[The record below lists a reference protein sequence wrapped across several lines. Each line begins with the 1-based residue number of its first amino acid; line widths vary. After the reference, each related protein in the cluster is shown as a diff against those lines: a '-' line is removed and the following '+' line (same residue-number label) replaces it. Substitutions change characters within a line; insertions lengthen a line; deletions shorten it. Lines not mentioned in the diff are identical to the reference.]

1 MPANTVSYDN
11 TGLTAGQ
18 EYCYQ
23 MRAVNAAGQSTY
35 AGPVCNT
42 PTAPDALG
50 FGIGSAYVTFSDPAA
65 LDLAQFTVET
75 WFKREGTGVTA
86 TTGSGGV
93 TNAIPLVTKG
103 RGEGDG
109 SNVDMNYFLGIRAS
123 DNVVFADFEA
133 MTACGSNPAGQNYP
147 VIGTTP
153 VSNNVWHHA
162 AATFDGTTWRLYLD
176 GNLETTLTVNCQPRS
191 DSIQHAGLG
200 TALNSTGVSEG
211 HFDGVLDEVH
221 IWNYARTQAEIRS
234 TINSQITSAQTGLV
248 ARWALNDGGTTV
260 AGSAGT
266 TVNGTVTGSG
276 YFWVTP
282 GAPFNVNFAP
292 DMPTLNA
299 PAIGSTVLTLSP
311 TLSVNVSDPDTTN
324 LTVTFYGR
332 ALSAMP
338 NLTFTLAV
346 LPDTQNYSATY
357 PQIFISQTQ
366 WIVDNRISRNIPYV
380 AHEGD
385 IVNDS
390 NVTTQWTNADTA
402 MDLLDAANV
411 PYGVVPGNHDEL
423 TNPNNFNAYFGV
435 TRFQGKSYYGGQYPT
450 GDNQNNYALFS
461 AAGLDFIVINLD
473 YTSPAAG
480 SLTWADT
487 LLKTYSAR
495 LGIVVSHDIIGT
507 GNPANF
513 STWGS
518 SIYTALKS
526 NPNLFLMLNGHTHGE
541 GQRSDV
547 YNGHTVHSLLAD
559 YQNNPNGG
567 EGWLRLLEFA
577 PAQGQ
582 IRVRTYSPYLNQF
595 ETDANSQF
603 TLTYPFT
610 AGFQPIGTVNA
621 TSGSTANL
629 AWPNLSNNTAYEWYA
644 VTSDGQISTTG
655 SINNFTVGDFAFA
668 DNDDVCAG
676 NEPCYPTIQ
685 AALDHVTSG
694 FVTIYD
700 GAYNETLT
708 LNKNATV
715 SIANAAVV
723 NLTGAFNM
731 NAGTFNANNGTL
743 NLTGDFTYSGGTFNA
758 GTGSIGFNG
767 GTTQNLNLTT
777 PIVFNNLAVGTGT
790 TLIETV
796 STDNATV
803 NGSLSNGD
811 TIRKIKSIGSSGPI
825 GLGLTGLQL
834 NVQTQGSLS
843 SLQVDR
849 IDQDHPSATNN
860 NLRTGKYWRITPT
873 GGGYNVELTLPHND
887 VNDPKVCRYTSG
899 AGYDCAADSA
909 TTASVT
915 RWNVTEFSE
924 WTVGSHVGPT
934 AVEVLALRA
943 ASPDQSTAWPWLIA
957 CALLGG
963 ATLAVLVVWGRRM
976 SQHH

>member
-1 MPANTVSYDN
+1 MT
-11 TGLTAGQ
+11 
-18 EYCYQ
+18 
-23 MRAVNAAGQSTY
+23 
-35 AGPVCNT
+35 
-42 PTAPDALG
+42 
-50 FGIGSAYVTFSDPAA
+50 FGDPAA
-65 LDLAQFTVET
+65 LDLAQFTIET
-75 WFKREGTGVTA
+75 WFHRDGTGA
-86 TTGSGGV
+86 TTTTGTGGV
-93 TNAIPLVTKG
+93 TSAIPLVTKG
-103 RGEGDG
+103 RGEAEGTD
-109 SNVDMNYFLGIRAS
+109 VDMNYFLGIRAS
-123 DNVVFADFEA
+123 DNVLVADFEE
-133 MTACGSNPAGQNYP
+133 GVGGPGPLGQNHP
-147 VIGTTP
+147 VIGITP
-153 VSNNVWHHA
+153 IQNGVWYHA
-162 AATFDGTTWRLYLD
+162 AATYDGQTWNLYLN
-176 GNLETTLTVNCQPRS
+176 GNLETSLTFTATIPPRS
-191 DSIQHAGLG
+191 DSIQRAALAS
-200 TALNSTGVSEG
+200 ALNSTGTPEG
-211 HFDGVLDEVH
+211 YFDGVIDEARV
-221 IWNYARTQAEIRS
+221 WSSVRTQAQIRS
-234 TINSQITSAQTGLV
+234 TINSQLSTPQTGLQ
-248 ARWALNDGGTTV
+248 ARWGLNE
-260 AGSAGT
+260 GSSTAVGDT
-266 TVNGTVTGSG
+266 SGNGASGTVTNNN
-276 YFWVTP
+276 YQWTL
-282 GAPFNVNFAP
+282 GAPFNVNYAP
-292 DMPTLNA
+292 DAPTLNA
-299 PAIGSTVLTLSP
+299 PAIGSTVMTLSP

-366 WIVDNRISRNIPYV
+366 WIVDNRISRNIAYV

-402 MDLLDAANV
+402 MDLLDAAYV

-487 LLKTYSAR
+487 LLKTYWNR
-495 LGIVVSHDIIGT
+495 LGIVVSHDIVGT

-668 DNDDVCAG
+668 DNDEVCAG

-694 FVTIYD
+694 LVTVYD
-700 GAYNETLT
+700 GAYGETLT

-715 SIANAAVV
+715 SIANAAVI
-723 NLTGAFNM
+723 NLTGFNM
-731 NAGTFNANNGTL
+731 SAGTFNASNGTL

-777 PIVFNNLAVGTGT
+777 PIVFNNLTVGNGT

-796 STDNATV
+796 SADNATV
-803 NGSLSNGD
+803 NGVLGNSG
-811 TIRKIKSIGSSGPI
+811 TIRKIKAIGGGGAI
-825 GLGLTGLQL
+825 GLGLTG
-834 NVQTQGSLS
+834 VQPECT
-843 SLQVDR
+843 D
-849 IDQDHPSATNN
+849 A
-860 NLRTGKYWRITPT
+860 RITEQPA
-873 GGGYNVELTLPHND
+873 GRSN
-887 VNDPKVCRYTSG
+887 RSG
-899 AGYDCAADSA
+899 
-909 TTASVT
+909 
-915 RWNVTEFSE
+915 
-924 WTVGSHVGPT
+924 
-934 AVEVLALRA
+934 
-943 ASPDQSTAWPWLIA
+943 SPLCHQQQFAHRP
-957 CALLGG
+957 LLGHH
-963 ATLAVLVVWGRRM
+963 ADRRRLQRR
-976 SQHH
+976 SDPPA